1 MDKTKIEWA
10 DSTWNPITGCRHKCP
25 YCYARG
31 IANRFVSRKGC
42 HLVEPE
48 TYKLG
53 DDGSETYE
61 INEQPYYVD
70 DETGKQFRC
79 AYPHG
84 FVPTIHRYRMGEYRD
99 KKRQRNIFVG
109 SMSDVFGEWVPDRW
123 IREVFNACEKAPQH
137 NYLFLTKNPRRYME
151 LHHYGEL
158 PLRDNMWYGT
168 TVTDPDT
175 EYMGQDGHYEF
186 HTFLSVEPI
195 LADFGELSEKSYI
208 PEWIIVG
215 AETGSRKDK
224 VIPRR
229 EWIEN
234 IVEQCRKYNIPV
246 FMKPSLTDIWGEELI
261 QEFPK
266 ALFMPDLFQSID
278 KNMLKSPVAY
288 CKTHKGYLS
297 TKQMKVHKC
306 LQIGCTGLERL
317 EHPYWEERQR
327 KKDEAKRKKKQ
338 Q

>member
-48 TYKLG
+48 TYKLTR
-53 DDGSETYE
+53 DDGSKVYE

-70 DETGKQFRC
+70 DETGKQYRC

-137 NYLFLTKNPRRYME
+137 NYLFLTKNPGRYIE

-208 PEWIIVG
+208 QEWIIVG

-266 ALFMPDLFQSID
+266 ALIH
-278 KNMLKSPVAY
+278 A
-288 CKTHKGYLS
+288 
-297 TKQMKVHKC
+297 
-306 LQIGCTGLERL
+306 
-317 EHPYWEERQR
+317 
-327 KKDEAKRKKKQ
+327 
-338 Q
+338 

>member
-1 MDKTKIEWA
+1 
-10 DSTWNPITGCRHKCP
+10 
-25 YCYARG
+25 
-31 IANRFVSRKGC
+31 
-42 HLVEPE
+42 
-48 TYKLG
+48 
-53 DDGSETYE
+53 
-61 INEQPYYVD
+61 
-70 DETGKQFRC
+70 
-79 AYPHG
+79 
-84 FVPTIHRYRMGEYRD
+84 
-99 KKRQRNIFVG
+99 
-109 SMSDVFGEWVPDRW
+109 MSDVFGEWVPDRW

-137 NYLFLTKNPRRYME
+137 NYLFLTKNPGRYIE

-266 ALFMPDLFQSID
+266 ALIH
-278 KNMLKSPVAY
+278 A
-288 CKTHKGYLS
+288 
-297 TKQMKVHKC
+297 
-306 LQIGCTGLERL
+306 
-317 EHPYWEERQR
+317 
-327 KKDEAKRKKKQ
+327 
-338 Q
+338 

>member
-99 KKRQRNIFVG
+99 KRG
-109 SMSDVFGEWVPDRW
+109 
-123 IREVFNACEKAPQH
+123 REIS
-137 NYLFLTKNPRRYME
+137 
-151 LHHYGEL
+151 
-158 PLRDNMWYGT
+158 
-168 TVTDPDT
+168 
-175 EYMGQDGHYEF
+175 
-186 HTFLSVEPI
+186 LSVQCRMCLESGFLI
-195 LADFGELSEKSYI
+195 DGSGKCLMLVRKLHSIITSSSRRI
-208 PEWIIVG
+208 PEDIWSCII
-215 AETGSRKDK
+215 T
-224 VIPRR
+224 
-229 EWIEN
+229 EN
-234 IVEQCRKYNIPV
+234 YHSEIICGTERQSQIQIRSIWGR
-246 FMKPSLTDIWGEELI
+246 TDI
-261 QEFPK
+261 
-266 ALFMPDLFQSID
+266 MSSIRF
-278 KNMLKSPVAY
+278 
-288 CKTHKGYLS
+288 C
-297 TKQMKVHKC
+297 Q
-306 LQIGCTGLERL
+306 
-317 EHPYWEERQR
+317 
-327 KKDEAKRKKKQ
+327 
-338 Q
+338 

>member
-266 ALFMPDLFQSID
+266 ALIHAWFIP
-278 KNMLKSPVAY
+278 
-288 CKTHKGYLS
+288 
-297 TKQMKVHKC
+297 
-306 LQIGCTGLERL
+306 
-317 EHPYWEERQR
+317 EH
-327 KKDEAKRKKKQ
+327 
-338 Q
+338 

>member
-123 IREVFNACEKAPQH
+123 IREEIPDWIGVYIGDYCAKKAKKQDLSGREYKMRRSVNGRSTEVSTLWVDMLKESMIRSLYRDSDKLIQTEDEQYISRLRSQIDKARTERDRESKKYLRLWKAVRKEFGDEKA
-137 NYLFLTKNPRRYME
+137 
-151 LHHYGEL
+151 
-158 PLRDNMWYGT
+158 W
-168 TVTDPDT
+168 
-175 EYMGQDGHYEF
+175 
-186 HTFLSVEPI
+186 
-195 LADFGELSEKSYI
+195 
-208 PEWIIVG
+208 
-215 AETGSRKDK
+215 
-224 VIPRR
+224 
-229 EWIEN
+229 
-234 IVEQCRKYNIPV
+234 
-246 FMKPSLTDIWGEELI
+246 ELI
-261 QEFPK
+261 EK
-266 ALFMPDLFQSID
+266 A
-278 KNMLKSPVAY
+278 
-288 CKTHKGYLS
+288 
-297 TKQMKVHKC
+297 
-306 LQIGCTGLERL
+306 
-317 EHPYWEERQR
+317 EE
-327 KKDEAKRKKKQ
+327 
-338 Q
+338 

>member
-1 MDKTKIEWA
+1 MNNERVKPKIAAKELQMDVITLRELMKREKL
-10 DSTWNPITGCRHKCP
+10 PIGYAVKREGKSKWGFYIYRHLLDQEKE
-25 YCYARG
+25 RLG

-53 DDGSETYE
+53 DDGSEIYE

-137 NYLFLTKNPRRYME
+137 NYLFLTKNPKRYME

-266 ALFMPDLFQSID
+266 ALIH
-278 KNMLKSPVAY
+278 A
-288 CKTHKGYLS
+288 
-297 TKQMKVHKC
+297 
-306 LQIGCTGLERL
+306 
-317 EHPYWEERQR
+317 
-327 KKDEAKRKKKQ
+327 
-338 Q
+338 

>member
-137 NYLFLTKNPRRYME
+137 NYLFLTKNPGRYME

-215 AETGSRKDK
+215 AETDSRKDK

-246 FMKPSLTDIWGEELI
+246 FMKPSLTDIHKDHINSWHHDILRQGIAKIKHIVDHFAFL
-261 QEFPK
+261 
-266 ALFMPDLFQSID
+266 ALDDSLFMSHIHNGTQFIFRDHI
-278 KNMLKSPVAY
+278 ML
-288 CKTHKGYLS
+288 G
-297 TKQMKVHKC
+297 
-306 LQIGCTGLERL
+306 IGIHMHQG
-317 EHPYWEERQR
+317 QN
-327 KKDEAKRKKKQ
+327 A
-338 Q
+338 

>member
-168 TVTDPDT
+168 TVTDPDM

-266 ALFMPDLFQSID
+266 ALMSDYSNSMDGIYTT
-278 KNMLKSPVAY
+278 SV
-288 CKTHKGYLS
+288 S
-297 TKQMKVHKC
+297 
-306 LQIGCTGLERL
+306 
-317 EHPYWEERQR
+317 EETI
-327 KKDEAKRKKKQ
+327 DEAPMAYKPIDEIVECIGETVDILAILKPIYNFKASE
-338 Q
+338 